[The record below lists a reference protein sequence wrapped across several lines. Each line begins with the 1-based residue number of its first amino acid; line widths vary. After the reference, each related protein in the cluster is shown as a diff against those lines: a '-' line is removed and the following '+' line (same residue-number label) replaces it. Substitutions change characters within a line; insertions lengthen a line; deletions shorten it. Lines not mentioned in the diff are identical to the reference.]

1 MTDMLPI
8 LSRTYALTTGGPGAV
23 QELNWQLRDRIT
35 QTRDQLQ
42 ADHPAW
48 IRRAG
53 FWSGLSG
60 ARGWPD
66 CRC

>member
-1 MTDMLPI
+1 MKTDPVLKAQAVVNSQDQF
-8 LSRTYALTTGGPGAV
+8 LSSKTLKDNLLIAV
-23 QELNWQLRDRIT
+23 AST
-35 QTRDQLQ
+35 
-42 ADHPAW
+42 W